1 MIIAVIFVI
10 TIPTLVIAQSVTK
23 RTKEVSKKEYLKI
36 GNASIVSP
44 VRSEKVEL
52 STQTE
57 KVAYIAPEQPT
68 EQITPQP
75 TTENVDPKLFIYFHE
90 SGNDP
95 TKWNGSGCLGLGQAC
110 PASKLLAACPN
121 MDYACEDAWFTNY
134 AVARYGSWQGAYQF
148 WLAHNWW

>member
-36 GNASIVSP
+36 GNAPIVSP

-68 EQITPQP
+68 EQITTTP

-95 TKWNGSGCLGLGQAC
+95 TRWNGSGCLGLGQAC
-110 PASKLLAACPN
+110 PASKLLAVCPN
-121 MDYACEDAWFTNY
+121 MDYACEDAWFTEY
-134 AVARYGSWQGAYQF
+134 AVNRYGSWQGAYNF
-148 WLAHNWW
+148 WLQNNWW

>member
-1 MIIAVIFVI
+1 MIIPF
-10 TIPTLVIAQSVTK
+10 IAIAKTEHEAKQK
-23 RTKEVSKKEYLKI
+23 NLKI
-36 GNASIVSP
+36 GNASIVRP
-44 VRSEKVEL
+44 VRAEKVEL

-75 TTENVDPKLFIYFHE
+75 TTEIVDPKLFIYFHE

-110 PASKLLAACPN
+110 PASKLLAVCPN